1 MEKPLKTKEIS
12 FCDKLANNV
21 VNIENKSLILDKLS
35 KYGISFNGRSA
46 VIVNNIILNNLVNNP
61 HLIGLKSSGTNYL
74 LFLTKIN
81 DINYCFYIDRKLKQG
96 YSYPRIISTKYR
108 FDDTIFRDTLLE
120 GELVRDHSNNW
131 SFLIGDLL
139 CYKGEKEVSNISI
152 RFNKIYNMLSKFYI
166 RDDTLEICP
175 LIVKRL
181 FMYNDIDYIK
191 DEFIENL
198 PYSCRGLYFYTLN
211 TKHSNYLYLFQ
222 SGFKIKCKSESNEEI
237 INNSNTTNSNT
248 TNSNT
253 TNSNTT
259 NSNTTN
265 SITTIKS
272 KYIIL
277 GIMKTIN
284 PEIYNVYCNKSGELY
299 TYGIAH
305 IGSLRKSKLIL
316 SIFEDLG
323 LNEVVNM
330 ECEYSEKF
338 KKWEPIKISNK
349 DIISFED
356 LN

>member
-1 MEKPLKTKEIS
+1 MEKSLKTKEIS

-21 VNIENKSLILDKLS
+21 VNIENKSFILDKLS

-181 FMYNDIDYIK
+181 FMYNNIDYIK

-237 INNSNTTNSNT
+237 INNSNTPNSNT
-248 TNSNT
+248 PNSNT
-253 TNSNTT
+253 PNSNT
-259 NSNTTN
+259 
-265 SITTIKS
+265 KS
-272 KYIIL
+272 KNIIL

-323 LNEVVNM
+323 LTEVINM

-349 DIISFED
+349 DIISFEE

>member
-1 MEKPLKTKEIS
+1 
-12 FCDKLANNV
+12 
-21 VNIENKSLILDKLS
+21 
-35 KYGISFNGRSA
+35 
-46 VIVNNIILNNLVNNP
+46 
-61 HLIGLKSSGTNYL
+61 
-74 LFLTKIN
+74 
-81 DINYCFYIDRKLKQG
+81 
-96 YSYPRIISTKYR
+96 
-108 FDDTIFRDTLLE
+108 
-120 GELVRDHSNNW
+120 
-131 SFLIGDLL
+131 
-139 CYKGEKEVSNISI
+139 
-152 RFNKIYNMLSKFYI
+152 MLSKFYI

-175 LIVKRL
+175 LVVKRL

-237 INNSNTTNSNT
+237 INSNKNISNITTIDTNT
-248 TNSNT
+248 IDTNT
-253 TNSNTT
+253 
-259 NSNTTN
+259 
-265 SITTIKS
+265 IDTTIKS

-299 TYGIAH
+299 AYGIAH

-323 LNEVVNM
+323 LNEVINM